1 MQYRRANIA
10 GATYFITANLA
21 ERGTR
26 GATSLTKHIGILRD
40 ALRQVKSSHPFH
52 IDAMVVLPDHFHLLM
67 TLPPDDASFSTRI
80 GAIKSMFSR
89 QHPKTESIRASRES
103 KRERGIWQRRFWEH
117 LIRED
122 RDYANHV
129 DYIHINPVKHGY
141 VQRAVDW
148 PHSTIHRF
156 IERGVLDAN
165 WAVDVGDGE
174 FGEG

>member
-21 ERGTR
+21 ERGAR
-26 GATSLTKHIGILRD
+26 GVITLTEHIDVLHD
-40 ALRQVKSSHPFH
+40 ALRVVKSSHPFH
-52 IDAMVVLPDHFHLLM
+52 VDAMVVLPDHFHLLM
-67 TLPPDDASFSTRI
+67 TLPPDDANFSYRI
-80 GAIKSMFSR
+80 GAIKSAFSR
-89 QHPKTESIRASRES
+89 QHPKTELIRASREL

-117 LIRED
+117 LIRDE

-148 PHSTIHRF
+148 PHSSIHRF
-156 IERGVLDAN
+156 IERGVVDAN
-165 WAVDVGDGE
+165 WAVAFGDAE